1 MGIRP
6 FLYGQFGRLPD
17 PPEPQELSEQELIRS
32 VLFDFYLTDHD
43 FNIYV
48 NKGCQTYDKT
58 PEEMFD
64 NAIVW
69 EVYKEMQRGGC
80 NEKRSNRATDP
91 GSDDKAGS
99 EATKTK

>member
-6 FLYGQFGRLPD
+6 FSYGQFGRLPD
-17 PPEPQELSEQELIRS
+17 PPEPPELSEQELIRS
-32 VLFDFYLTDHD
+32 VLSDFYLTDHD

-69 EVYKEMQRGGC
+69 EVYKEMQKGGC
-80 NEKRSNRATDP
+80 NEKHDNGRTNT
-91 GSDDKAGS
+91 GSADQAGT
-99 EATKTK
+99 EAAKDS

>member
-6 FLYGQFGRLPD
+6 FSYGQFGSLPD

-32 VLFDFYLTDHD
+32 VLFDFYLTNHD

-48 NKGCQTYDKT
+48 NKGCQTYDMT

-64 NAIVW
+64 DAIVW

-99 EATKTK
+99 EATETK